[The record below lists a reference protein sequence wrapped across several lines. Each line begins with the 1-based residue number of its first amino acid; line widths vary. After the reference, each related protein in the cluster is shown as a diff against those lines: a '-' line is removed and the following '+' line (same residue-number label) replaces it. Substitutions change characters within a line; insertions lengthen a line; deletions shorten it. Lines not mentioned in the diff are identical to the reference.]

1 MKRKTRVIQIDG
13 FRGLV
18 LALFAV
24 VCLAAGFVAFPG
36 FVAMSLWNKFVP
48 LPAINLFQGV
58 LLWVIVA
65 MSIYL
70 ANGRKLAIS
79 FASPQ
84 ELSEA
89 EMNKLMERVRL
100 QSQVKMLNAMM
111 LKSVEE
117 AKSQHHEDSVNTDLP
132 DTSETNPVENSSHEE
147 IKK

>member
-36 FVAMSLWNKFVP
+36 FVAMSIWNHFQA

-58 LLWVIVA
+58 LLWIIVA
-65 MSIYL
+65 MSLYL
-70 ANGRKLAIS
+70 ANGRKVQIS
-79 FASPQ
+79 FASPR
-84 ELSEA
+84 ELTDA

-111 LKSVEE
+111 LKAGEEHKELGQDTLKNNDLNADETKNVE
-117 AKSQHHEDSVNTDLP
+117 T
-132 DTSETNPVENSSHEE
+132 SSHEE

>member
-13 FRGLV
+13 FRGLI

-24 VCLAAGFVAFPG
+24 VCLAAGFIAFPG
-36 FVAMSLWNKFVP
+36 YVAMCIWNHFASLP
-48 LPAINLFQGV
+48 PINLFQGV
-58 LLWVIVA
+58 LLWAIVA
-65 MSIYL
+65 MSFYL
-70 ANGRKLAIS
+70 ANGRKVAIS

-84 ELSEA
+84 ELTDA

-100 QSQVKMLNAMM
+100 HSQVKMLNAMM

-117 AKSQHHEDSVNTDLP
+117 SQKQAKDDSAQNSLQEV
-132 DTSETNPVENSSHEE
+132 ETKNIENSSHEE